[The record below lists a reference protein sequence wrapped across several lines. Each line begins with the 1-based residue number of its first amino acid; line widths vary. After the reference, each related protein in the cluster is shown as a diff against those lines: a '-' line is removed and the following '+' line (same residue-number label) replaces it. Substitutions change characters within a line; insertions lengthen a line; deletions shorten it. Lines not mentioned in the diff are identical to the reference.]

1 MKKINV
7 KVKTIIWLILLIVA
21 VISLI
26 LCSITIHNG
35 MQLKNAMTVV
45 QLDEKIQKE
54 VNTVVSYCW
63 GFTFLSIIIILMGS
77 YIVFAGFKSWNY
89 QATV

>member
-63 GFTFLSIIIILMGS
+63 GFAFLSIIIILMGS

-89 QATV
+89 QTTV

>member
-63 GFTFLSIIIILMGS
+63 GFVFLSIIIILMGS

-89 QATV
+89 LATV